1 MKELIKWLLIS
12 IALIIVLVFANGCYY
27 VFRGQ
32 ERSMAKLEQGRE
44 LNLYECCSIYTM
56 HLAVWILGRPGYP
69 EASHL
74 AYLMLKKSSEG
85 SYITIFDNAP
95 VRIPKDSRRYKLTFP
110 DNLKIDSSECE
121 MVAGFYDLLGN
132 YVGESPHIVTAYDCR
147 FVVTYADITY
157 YVGKIKLHGA
167 LFKYIQDK
175 GWIHS
180 FTVCYS
186 WQG

>member
-1 MKELIKWLLIS
+1 
-12 IALIIVLVFANGCYY
+12 
-27 VFRGQ
+27 
-32 ERSMAKLEQGRE
+32 MAKLEQGRE

-132 YVGESPHIVTAYDCR
+132 YVGESPHIVTYDCR

-157 YVGKIKLHGA
+157 YVGKIKLYGA

>member
-1 MKELIKWLLIS
+1 MKKLIKWLLIS

-56 HLAVWILGRPGYP
+56 HLAVWILGKPGYP

-74 AYLMLKKSSEG
+74 AYLMLKEPPECG
-85 SYITIFDNAP
+85 YTIFDNAP
-95 VRIPKDSRRYKLTFP
+95 VRIPKDSRKYKLTFP
-110 DNLKIDSSECE
+110 DNLKINSQEY
-121 MVAGFYDLLGN
+121 VVTAGFYDLLGN
-132 YVGESPHIVTAYDCR
+132 YVGESPNIMTTYDCE
-147 FVVTYADITY
+147 FVATYADITY
-157 YVGKIKLHGA
+157 YVGKIKLYGA

-175 GWIHS
+175 SWIHS
-180 FTVCYS
+180 FTVRYCWS
-186 WQG
+186 E

>member
-1 MKELIKWLLIS
+1 
-12 IALIIVLVFANGCYY
+12 
-27 VFRGQ
+27 
-32 ERSMAKLEQGRE
+32 MAKLEQGRE

-110 DNLKIDSSECE
+110 DNLKIDSQEVK

-132 YVGESPHIVTAYDCR
+132 YVGESPNIVTCYDCR

-157 YVGKIKLHGA
+157 HVGKIKLHGA

-175 GWIHS
+175 GWLHS

-186 WQG
+186 W